1 MSWSYRGSSFRPI
14 WLAALLTGFVVFLTT
29 CPPFHLW
36 QSASRLSSSHR
47 LPYWTTAQATSLT
60 SEEQSNIDIYTRAN
74 QATVNIT
81 STVLKRSWFLE
92 LMPSEAS
99 GSGFLI
105 DPEGRILTNHHVIR
119 GNAPQV
125 EVTLSDKSRYKA
137 DVLAVDEANDLA
149 LLRIHADRDL
159 PSLALGQSDNLQVG
173 QKVLAIGNPFGLEG
187 TLTTGVISSLG
198 RSIRDGE
205 SFLEDLIQTDAAIN
219 PGNSGGPLLDSAG
232 SVIGVNTAIIGPGNI
247 GIGFAMPI
255 SRAAPLLEYERTGGK
270 ARQAS
275 HPGFRTLF
283 LSGRIVRTLNL
294 PGEAGYLVTEIVSG
308 SAAAQAG
315 LRGAQ
320 REIALGNYLI
330 PWGGDFITHVDGR
343 DVSHRRVLSQVLALK
358 HGDDSLTL
366 TIIRD
371 GESQTV
377 EVVLQEK
384 SIRWL

>member
-1 MSWSYRGSSFRPI
+1 MIGGRRQIGFRPL
-14 WLAALLTGFVVFLTT
+14 WLAALVTALFVVWTS
-29 CPPFHLW
+29 
-36 QSASRLSSSHR
+36 SAPWAPWRATPISFEAPSR
-47 LPYWTTAQATSLT
+47 YWTEAQATGLMA
-60 SEEQSNIDIYTRAN
+60 EEQSNIDIYTRAN

-81 STVLKRSWFLE
+81 STVLKRGWFLD

-119 GNAPQV
+119 GNAPQI
-125 EVTLSDKSRYKA
+125 EVTLSDKSRHKA
-137 DVLAVDEANDLA
+137 EVLAVDEGNDLA
-149 LLRIHADRDL
+149 LLRIRADGDL
-159 PSLALGQSDNLQVG
+159 PSLKLGQSDSLKVG

-198 RSIRDGE
+198 RSIREGE

-232 SVIGVNTAIIGPGNI
+232 NVIGVNTAIVGPTNI

-255 SRAAPLLEYERTGGK
+255 SRAVPLLEYERTGGK
-270 ARQAS
+270 ARQPN

-283 LSGRIVRTLNL
+283 LSERFVRALDL
-294 PGEAGYLVTEIVSG
+294 PGRSGYLVTEIVRG
-308 SAAAQAG
+308 SASAQAG

-343 DVSHRRVLSQVLALK
+343 EVTHRRVLSQVLSLK
-358 HGDDSLTL
+358 HGGDSLGL

-371 GESQTV
+371 GRQQTV
-377 EVVLQEK
+377 AIELQSK
-384 SIRWL
+384 TTRWL